1 MDVIDYRKAV
11 DYGEQKFVLQAL
23 KIKGYK
29 INIVE

>member
-1 MDVIDYRKAV
+1 MDFVDYRKAAE
-11 DYGEQKFVLQAL
+11 YGEQIFALQAL